1 MPLVLLLA
9 LTRAEYAARF
19 GIAAAVAVGAWLVLL
34 GLLAVATRARTPDAG
49 PGALE
54 LPGAEPPAVVAMLTD
69 GWEVGREAVP
79 ATLIDLAARKVLAIE
94 GVGPDRFVVRLRPA
108 SATPPDLTPYE
119 DQVLDHV
126 RRLASA
132 DGTVPC
138 EALTTGPEDESK
150 GWWGRFERAVVKDSR
165 DRGLSRGRWS
175 KWMLGLLGA
184 VALVPAVLAALAVA
198 TAPQDDT
205 EDENPIGVFLGV
217 TAMGWFGLMAV
228 PGKLRAERDT
238 PAGREAAARWLG
250 LRDHL
255 EGSGGFT
262 DAPPAAVAIW
272 DRYLSYGAALGVAA
286 GAVRALPLGSESDK
300 LAWTSYG
307 GHWRTVKI
315 DYPRRFP
322 PGWGKPPLLAS
333 AIGLGGL
340 LAGLFVARIFFPL
353 MADAA
358 ADLFNST
365 EEQGF
370 DPVNLIAI
378 GILAIP
384 TVVTAL
390 LLLRSVL
397 MLRAAVPDLFVSR
410 EVEGVVLRIRRQPEK
425 WPHLAVF
432 DGHSTRVRAWLVAP
446 AVLANAGLRQGA
458 RVSGTVT
465 PHLGHV
471 SRLEV
476 SAAEPAPS

>member
-1 MPLVLLLA
+1 
-9 LTRAEYAARF
+9 
-19 GIAAAVAVGAWLVLL
+19 
-34 GLLAVATRARTPDAG
+34 
-49 PGALE
+49 
-54 LPGAEPPAVVAMLTD
+54 
-69 GWEVGREAVP
+69 
-79 ATLIDLAARKVLAIE
+79 
-94 GVGPDRFVVRLRPA
+94 
-108 SATPPDLTPYE
+108 
-119 DQVLDHV
+119 
-126 RRLASA
+126 
-132 DGTVPC
+132 
-138 EALTTGPEDESK
+138 
-150 GWWGRFERAVVKDSR
+150 
-165 DRGLSRGRWS
+165 
-175 KWMLGLLGA
+175 MLGLLGA
-184 VALVPAVLAALAVA
+184 VALVPAILAALALA

-217 TAMGWFGLMAV
+217 DGHGV
-228 PGKLRAERDT
+228 VRAHGRARQD
-238 PAGREAAARWLG
+238 AGRAGHARG
-250 LRDHL
+250 PGGGGAMARAPRDHL

-307 GHWRTVKI
+307 GHWRMVKI

-333 AIGLGGL
+333 AIGLAGL

-397 MLRAAVPDLFVSR
+397 MLRRRGPRPVRPPGGGGRRPAHPPAARKVAPPGR
-410 EVEGVVLRIRRQPEK
+410 Y
-425 WPHLAVF
+425 
-432 DGHSTRVRAWLVAP
+432 DGQGTRLRAWLVAP
-446 AVLANAGLRQGA
+446 AVLADAGLRQGA
-458 RVSGTVT
+458 RVSATVS
-465 PHLGHV
+465 PRLGHV
-471 SRLEV
+471 SRLKEKRPRQPPPELDWPRTSPGLRQRRSSRREGFDEEASRSPASNLTPQEV
-476 SAAEPAPS
+476 TRAHQSSPRA